1 MLIRFQPNS
10 ERSMTIDYINPP
22 ALYDGAPH
30 GLSHATVDTDTGLVF
45 VSGQVDWDLEYRV
58 RHATLAEQT
67 EGAARNLALVLEA
80 AGSSIDRILQ
90 LRVYVRGEI
99 GEHLGTMAPI
109 LVRHLGVS
117 RPALT
122 GIGVAS
128 LASPDTLIEIEAV
141 AKLAR

>member
-1 MLIRFQPNS
+1 MSI
-10 ERSMTIDYINPP
+10 ERINPP

-30 GLSHATVDTDTGLVF
+30 GLSHATVDTDTNLVY
-45 VSGQVDWDLEYRV
+45 VSGQVDWDRDYRV
-58 RHATLAEQT
+58 RHTTLAEQT
-67 EGAARNLALVLEA
+67 EGAARNLVAVLAA
-80 AGSSIDRILQ
+80 AGSSVEQILQ

-99 GEHLGTMAPI
+99 GEHLDIVAPI
-109 LVRHLGVS
+109 LVEHLGHP

-141 AKLAR
+141 AKRHPIV

>member
-1 MLIRFQPNS
+1 
-10 ERSMTIDYINPP
+10 MTIEYINPP

-45 VSGQVDWDLEYRV
+45 VSGQVDWDTHYRV
-58 RHATLAEQT
+58 RHPTLAEQT

-80 AGSSIDRILQ
+80 AGASIDRIVQ

-99 GEHLGTMAPI
+99 GAHLNTVAPI
-109 LVRHLGVS
+109 LVRHLGLS

-141 AKLAR
+141 AKLVR

>member
-1 MLIRFQPNS
+1 
-10 ERSMTIDYINPP
+10 MTIEYINPP

-45 VSGQVDWDLEYRV
+45 VSGQVDWDTHYRV
-58 RHATLAEQT
+58 CHTTLAEQT

-80 AGSSIDRILQ
+80 AGASIDRIVQ

-99 GEHLGTMAPI
+99 GAHLNTVAPI
-109 LVRHLGVS
+109 LVRHLGLS

-141 AKLAR
+141 AKLVR

>member
-1 MLIRFQPNS
+1 
-10 ERSMTIDYINPP
+10 MTIERINPP

-30 GLSHATVDTDTGLVF
+30 GLSHATIDHDTGLVF
-45 VSGQVDWDLEYRV
+45 VSGQVDWDRDYRV
-58 RHATLAEQT
+58 RHATMAEQA
-67 EGAARNLALVLEA
+67 EGAARNLIAVLEA
-80 AGSSIDRILQ
+80 AGSSVDRILQ

-99 GEHLGTMAPI
+99 GEHLDTVAPI

-128 LASPDTLIEIEAV
+128 LASPDTLVEIEAV
-141 AKLAR
+141 AKRNRS